1 MGIWDYLFWGSAA
14 WILYVYAGYPL
25 VLALIGMVYRRPVRR
40 EPITPTVTIV
50 IAAYNEQAHI
60 ADTVRNKLEFDYPAD
75 KLEIIV
81 VSDGSTDATDE
92 LVKQF
97 EPQGVRLLRQ
107 EPRQGKTAA
116 LNKAVALAKGELVM
130 FSDANSMHARDAL
143 KYIVEN
149 FADPQIGYVTGKM
162 VYVNEDG
169 SLVGDGCSTY
179 MKYEN
184 VLRKLETDVGSIVG
198 VDGGIDV
205 VRRSLF
211 QPMRAD
217 QLPDFV
223 LPLRVVA
230 AGYRVIYE
238 PRALLKEQTL
248 SRTAD
253 EFRMRVRVALRSFW
267 ALFDSR
273 SLLQPFG
280 HALFSF
286 QLWSHK
292 VLRYLVFLPMIAIA
306 VASLVLWNS
315 GPIYRLAV
323 LAQLAGY
330 GLVLLSSLAPQS
342 RALQRAAALPS
353 YFVLVNLASGI
364 AFWRFLKGEKQVLWK
379 PRTG

>member
-1 MGIWDYLFWGSAA
+1 MTIWEVLFWSSAA
-14 WILYVYAGYPL
+14 WVVYVYAGYPFT
-25 VLALIGMVYRRPVRR
+25 LALIGMLYRRPVQRA
-40 EPITPTVTIV
+40 PATPRVTIV

-60 ADTVRNKLEFDYPAD
+60 GDTIRNKLEFDYPHD
-75 KLEIIV
+75 QLEIIV

-92 LVKQF
+92 IVSGF
-97 EPQGVRLLRQ
+97 AEHGVRLLRQ
-107 EPRQGKTAA
+107 EPRQGKTAG
-116 LNKAVALAKGELVM
+116 LNRAVAAASGELIM

-143 KYIVEN
+143 RRIVEN
-149 FADPQIGYVTGKM
+149 FADPAVGYVTGKM

-169 SLVGDGCSTY
+169 SLVGDGCSAY

-184 VLRKLETDVGSIVG
+184 VLRRLESHIGSIVG

-238 PRALLKEQTL
+238 PLALLKESTL
-248 SRTAD
+248 SRAAD

-267 ALFDSR
+267 ALLDSR
-273 SLLQPFG
+273 QLLQPFG
-280 HALFSF
+280 HGLFCF

-292 VLRYLVFLPMIAIA
+292 VLRYLIFLPMAVFA
-306 VASLVLWNS
+306 VASVALWNA
-315 GPIYRLAV
+315 GPLYQLAV
-323 LAQLAGY
+323 LAQVLTY
-330 GLVLLSSLAPQS
+330 GLVALGALVPNS
-342 RALQRAAALPS
+342 RPLQRVIALPS